1 MDYIRRVFKSN
12 NILPLVFLIVCGSI
26 SLVLFISISY
36 SHFLNQQERVLI
48 EQEIESR
55 KMQLNSELMELA
67 RSRTRIVSEIIYID
81 DIFVQDELNM
91 QLDSLAGRFAQLR
104 TQLLEQPLTE
114 EEKALIKL
122 NDSMVPQILPAQR
135 EAVEL
140 VMHESITDKEKARQ
154 LLFDIVLPG
163 QQKMIESFTRLIEI
177 EQRRIEELTLQSHQA
192 LLEIDKHIKS
202 VVSTAL
208 IMAVLL
214 STVTFLRV
222 RFIQQTLRQ
231 SNEQL
236 EKMNV
241 DLEHK
246 IDERTKELS
255 VLNQRLKE
263 VSERDEL
270 TGLYNRR
277 KFNEFLENEYARVT
291 RDGSCFAIILTDIDS
306 FKLYNDNYGHQK
318 GDECLARVAATM
330 SSCLPRSTDL
340 IARYGGEEFVIVLP
354 ATDAGGAFKVAETI
368 RQRVLEDCIPHEY
381 SEVEGV
387 SCITVCLGV
396 EVYNAGDDKDIA
408 DILEQA
414 DQRLYATKTE
424 GRNRTIMPETGST
437 TFHLTSQLS

>member
-1 MDYIRRVFKSN
+1 V
-12 NILPLVFLIVCGSI
+12 LLIVCGSI

-36 SHFLNQQERVLI
+36 NYFLNQQERVLI
-48 EQEIESR
+48 EQEIESE
-55 KMQLNSELMELA
+55 KMHINSELMELA

-81 DIFVQDELNM
+81 DIFEQDELNI

-104 TQLLEQPLTE
+104 TQLLELPLTE
-114 EEKALIKL
+114 EEKALIKV
-122 NDSMVPQILPAQR
+122 NDSMVPLILPAQR
-135 EAVEL
+135 QAVEL
-140 VMHESITDKEKARQ
+140 VMHESVTDKEKARQ
-154 LLFDIVLPG
+154 ILFDTVLPG
-163 QQKMIESFTRLIEI
+163 QQKMIDSFTRLIDI
-177 EQRRIEELTLQSHQA
+177 EQHRIADLTLQSHEA
-192 LLEIDKHIKS
+192 LLEIEKHIKS

-208 IMAVLL
+208 VMAVLL
-214 STVTFLRV
+214 STVIFLRV

-255 VLNQRLKE
+255 VLNERLKE

-277 KFNEFLENEYARVT
+277 KFNEFLENEYARAN

-318 GDECLARVAATM
+318 GDECLASVAATM
-330 SSCLPRSTDL
+330 CSCLPRSTDL

-354 ATDAGGAFKVAETI
+354 ATDADGAFKVAETI
-368 RQRVLEDCIPHEY
+368 RQRVLDERIPHEY
-381 SEVEGV
+381 SEVEGT

-396 EVYNAGDDKDIA
+396 EVYSAGDDKDTS
-408 DILEQA
+408 DILERA
-414 DQRLYATKTE
+414 DQRLYAAKTE
-424 GRNRTIMPETGST
+424 GRNRTIMPETDSSS
-437 TFHLTSQLS
+437 FQLKSQLS

>member
-1 MDYIRRVFKSN
+1 MDYIRRIFQSN

-26 SLVLFISISY
+26 SLVLFISLSY
-36 SHFLNQQERVLI
+36 NHFLNQQERVLI

-55 KMQLNSELMELA
+55 KMHLNSELMELA

-81 DIFVQDELNM
+81 DIFEQDELNIK
-91 QLDSLAGRFAQLR
+91 LDSLAGRFAQLR
-104 TQLLEQPLTE
+104 IQLLEQPLSD

-140 VMHESITDKEKARQ
+140 VMHESVTDKEKARQ
-154 LLFDIVLPG
+154 ILFDTVLPG
-163 QQKMIESFTRLIEI
+163 QQKMIESFARLIDI
-177 EQRRIEELTLQSHQA
+177 EQHRIADLTQQSHEA
-192 LLEIDKHIKS
+192 LLDIEKHIKS

-208 IMAVLL
+208 IMAVVL
-214 STVTFLRV
+214 STVIFLRA
-222 RFIQQTLRQ
+222 RFIQQSLRQ

-246 IDERTKELS
+246 IEERTKELS
-255 VLNQRLKE
+255 VLNERLKE

-277 KFNEFLENEYARVT
+277 KFNEFLENEYARAN
-291 RDGSCFAIILTDIDS
+291 RDDSCFAIILTDIDS
-306 FKLYNDNYGHQK
+306 FKRYNDNYGHQK
-318 GDECLARVAATM
+318 GDECLASVATTM
-330 SSCLPRSTDL
+330 QACLPRSTDL

-354 ATDAGGAFKVAETI
+354 ATDADGAFKVAETI
-368 RQRVLEDCIPHEY
+368 RHRILQECIPHEY
-381 SEVEGV
+381 SEVKGI
-387 SCITVCLGV
+387 SCITVCFGV
-396 EVYNAGDDKDIA
+396 EVYSPGDDKDIS

-414 DQRLYATKTE
+414 DQRLYAAKTE
-424 GRNRTIMPETGST
+424 GRNRTIMPETDGST
-437 TFHLTSQLS
+437 YHLRSQLS